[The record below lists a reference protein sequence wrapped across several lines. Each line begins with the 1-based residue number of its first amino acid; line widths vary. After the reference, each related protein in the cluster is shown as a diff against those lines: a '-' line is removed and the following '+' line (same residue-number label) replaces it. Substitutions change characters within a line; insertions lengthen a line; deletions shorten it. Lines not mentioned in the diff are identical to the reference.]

1 MNARKL
7 TNIINSYSMMTPEAA
22 KKIKFVF
29 IRSIDLDTGTE
40 MGCAPCD
47 VFTLEYLRESNP
59 FLATDQAIWFEKNI
73 NRELSVIYE
82 DLSILE
88 NEKPKE

>member
-7 TNIINSYSMMTPEAA
+7 TNIINSYSMMTPEFA
-22 KKIKFVF
+22 KKMKFVF
-29 IRSIDLDTGTE
+29 IRSIDLDTGNE